1 MSRARAKHLERVV
14 KILLQRPNDEQC
26 VTRTEIIAMAGGE
39 AKGGLSELMR
49 GGSPSR
55 AIDRAIAQ
63 MIPAPALK
71 RVRGGRGKV
80 ALWAPVTYVW
90 PSTVTAAGAGE
101 AGSETKG
108 GGAGECEVEGGADA
122 GSLQGAIFQEAILQ
136 VRTAVAHAKRH
147 GWHADPNPLMRAANE
162 FLAAAT
168 APAPPPPPPL

>member
-1 MSRARAKHLERVV
+1 MSSMSRERAKHLERVV

-63 MIPAPALK
+63 MIPAPGLK
-71 RVRGGRGKV
+71 KVRGGRGKV

-90 PSTVTAAGAGE
+90 PSTVTAAGAG
-101 AGSETKG
+101 GETKG
-108 GGAGECEVEGGADA
+108 GRAGGCGVGSFPDGIVNSSLDCSCESQSNASACVTSFA
-122 GSLQGAIFQEAILQ
+122 
-136 VRTAVAHAKRH
+136 
-147 GWHADPNPLMRAANE
+147 
-162 FLAAAT
+162 
-168 APAPPPPPPL
+168 